1 MSVGKDTIEPMNELL
16 KAIKEAKTAWEEI
29 AQEEEDGGYSDAIL
43 SIERGEAEGFYYGL
57 RSAYIIL
64 EGHDPIGDE
73 DEE

>member
-1 MSVGKDTIEPMNELL
+1 MNELL